1 VKPGAASAL
10 PAPAVGG
17 REVGALRTALASDR
31 LWRWLTIGPALAVLA
46 GLTLFPMIELVA
58 MSVHEITWSGGL
70 ANWRFVG
77 GANYAALAGDHL
89 FRAGVFNTLV
99 FATVGVSVQMV
110 LGFALALFTSKV
122 ARGRIAYRT
131 VFLLPVLVP
140 GIVIGA
146 IWKLM
151 YNVDFGIVNALA
163 GAVGIAPRDWLG
175 EPSLALMSV
184 IVVNIWHWTPFCF
197 LLLLAGLE
205 SLPQDVYEAA
215 RIDGASAWQELWHIT
230 LPMMIPTILVT
241 LMFRLIVAFKVF
253 DEVYLLTGG
262 GPGTATEVVSFS
274 IYRRFFTED
283 RAGYGS
289 ALSIV
294 TLFIIA
300 LVIVLAV
307 TALQRRRAAAP

>member
-1 VKPGAASAL
+1 VQQAAASAFAQ
-10 PAPAVGG
+10 PAAGRRGPALW
-17 REVGALRTALASDR
+17 RAALLSDR
-31 LWRWLTIGPALAVLA
+31 LWRWITIAPALAVLV
-46 GLTLFPMIELVA
+46 GLTLVPIVDLVA
-58 MSVHEITWSGGL
+58 MSVHEITWSGGSSQ
-70 ANWRFVG
+70 WRWVG

-89 FRAGVFNTLV
+89 FKAGVFNTII
-99 FATVGVSVQMV
+99 FAVAGVTIQMV
-110 LGFALALFTSKV
+110 LGFLLALFTSKV
-122 ARGRIAYRT
+122 VRWQVVYRT
-131 VFLLPVLVP
+131 VFLLPILVP

-151 YNVDFGIVNALA
+151 YNVDFGVINQLAAAL
-163 GAVGIAPRDWLG
+163 GLTPRDWLG
-175 EPSLALMSV
+175 EPSLALASV
-184 IVVNIWHWTPFCF
+184 IAVNIWHWTPFCY

-215 RIDGASAWQELWHIT
+215 KVDGASAWQELVYVT

-241 LMFRLIVAFKVF
+241 LTFRLIVAFKVF

-294 TLFIIA
+294 TLFIMA
-300 LVIVLAV
+300 LVIILAI
-307 TALQRRRAAAP
+307 TAIQRRRAAA